1 MSRYTAVIF
10 DLWGTLIDWPSND
23 ASAAL
28 SRMAQ
33 AVGAD
38 PSHFA
43 KAWAAACAARWTGDL
58 ELSLRSVCRSLG
70 LHPTQETVIAAITHR
85 IQFHRSLFTPRPDA
99 LATVSALRE
108 SGHKLGLISDCSSE
122 VPTLWASSQF
132 APVFDAAVFSCLV
145 GVRKPD
151 PRIYR
156 IACERLMVEPR
167 RCLYIG
173 DGASDELAGATAVG
187 MTAVQLRTDPAPPW
201 HGQVIASLSDVPS
214 TCFAR

>member
-1 MSRYTAVIF
+1 MGCGIRR
-10 DLWGTLIDWPSND
+10 
-23 ASAAL
+23 AL
-28 SRMAQ
+28 DR
-33 AVGAD
+33 
-38 PSHFA
+38 
-43 KAWAAACAARWTGDL
+43 DL

-70 LHPTQETVIAAITHR
+70 VHPTQQMVTRAITHR
-85 IQFHRSLFTPRPDA
+85 IGFHRSLFTPRPDA
-99 LATVSALRE
+99 LATTSALRE
-108 SGHKLGLISDCSSE
+108 SGHRLGLISDCSSE

-132 APVFDAAVFSCLV
+132 VPVFDAAVFSCSV

-167 RCLYIG
+167 ECLYIG
-173 DGASDELAGATAVG
+173 DGPSDELAGATAVG

-214 TCFAR
+214 LCFAR